1 MENIE
6 KEVEEYLL
14 VCENSKGLSK
24 LTIKAYRIDLKQFC
38 DFMQNKNSLNKE
50 KLIEYI
56 NYIHKNY
63 KPKSAKRKIASI
75 KAFYNYL
82 EEEEYYQLHL
92 NQNGYH
98 SSHDDLE
105 GKTFVVKNA
114 VAKQFKEYVEK
125 KLQNENP
132 IVTICVFNDGDFFVV
147 VKPIIV
153 DIRTLLKM
161 D

>member
-1 MENIE
+1 MMEELLRKVIE
-6 KEVEEYLL
+6 DGEWK
-14 VCENSKGLSK
+14 
-24 LTIKAYRIDLKQFC
+24 
-38 DFMQNKNSLNKE
+38 SL
-50 KLIEYI
+50 
-56 NYIHKNY
+56 
-63 KPKSAKRKIASI
+63 R
-75 KAFYNYL
+75 FTVYNYL

-92 NQNGYH
+92 NQNGYD

-105 GKTFVVKNA
+105 GKTFIVKNA

-132 IVTICVFNDGDFFVV
+132 IVTICVFNDGDFFVA
-147 VKPIIV
+147 VKPKIV

>member
-1 MENIE
+1 MEELLRKVIE
-6 KEVEEYLL
+6 DGEW
-14 VCENSKGLSK
+14 
-24 LTIKAYRIDLKQFC
+24 
-38 DFMQNKNSLNKE
+38 
-50 KLIEYI
+50 
-56 NYIHKNY
+56 
-63 KPKSAKRKIASI
+63 KPLR
-75 KAFYNYL
+75 FTVYNYL

-92 NQNGYH
+92 NQNGYD

-105 GKTFVVKNA
+105 GKTFIVKNA

-132 IVTICVFNDGDFFVV
+132 IVTICVINDGDFFVA
-147 VKPIIV
+147 VKPKIE

>member
-1 MENIE
+1 MMEELLRKVIE
-6 KEVEEYLL
+6 DGEW
-14 VCENSKGLSK
+14 
-24 LTIKAYRIDLKQFC
+24 
-38 DFMQNKNSLNKE
+38 
-50 KLIEYI
+50 
-56 NYIHKNY
+56 
-63 KPKSAKRKIASI
+63 KPLR
-75 KAFYNYL
+75 FTVYNYL

-92 NQNGYH
+92 NQNGYD

-105 GKTFVVKNA
+105 GKTFIVKNA

-132 IVTICVFNDGDFFVV
+132 IVTICVINDGDFFVA
-147 VKPIIV
+147 VKPKIV

>member
-1 MENIE
+1 MMEELLRKVIE
-6 KEVEEYLL
+6 DGEW
-14 VCENSKGLSK
+14 
-24 LTIKAYRIDLKQFC
+24 
-38 DFMQNKNSLNKE
+38 
-50 KLIEYI
+50 
-56 NYIHKNY
+56 
-63 KPKSAKRKIASI
+63 KPLR
-75 KAFYNYL
+75 FTVYNYL

-92 NQNGYH
+92 NQNGYD

-105 GKTFVVKNA
+105 GKIFIVKNE

-132 IVTICVFNDGDFFVV
+132 IVTICVINDGDFFVA
-147 VKPIIV
+147 VKPKIV

>member
-1 MENIE
+1 MMEELLRKVIE
-6 KEVEEYLL
+6 DGEW
-14 VCENSKGLSK
+14 
-24 LTIKAYRIDLKQFC
+24 
-38 DFMQNKNSLNKE
+38 
-50 KLIEYI
+50 
-56 NYIHKNY
+56 
-63 KPKSAKRKIASI
+63 KPLR
-75 KAFYNYL
+75 FTVYNYL

-92 NQNGYH
+92 NQNGYD

-105 GKTFVVKNA
+105 GKTFVVKNV

-132 IVTICVFNDGDFFVV
+132 IVTICVFNDGDFFVA
-147 VKPIIV
+147 VKPKIV

>member
-1 MENIE
+1 MEELLRKVIE
-6 KEVEEYLL
+6 DGEW
-14 VCENSKGLSK
+14 
-24 LTIKAYRIDLKQFC
+24 
-38 DFMQNKNSLNKE
+38 
-50 KLIEYI
+50 
-56 NYIHKNY
+56 
-63 KPKSAKRKIASI
+63 KPLR
-75 KAFYNYL
+75 FTVYNYL

-92 NQNGYH
+92 NQNGYD

-105 GKTFVVKNA
+105 GKTFVVKNV

-132 IVTICVFNDGDFFVV
+132 IVTICVFNDGDFFVA
-147 VKPIIV
+147 VKPKIV

>member
-1 MENIE
+1 MMEELLRKVIE
-6 KEVEEYLL
+6 DGEW
-14 VCENSKGLSK
+14 
-24 LTIKAYRIDLKQFC
+24 
-38 DFMQNKNSLNKE
+38 
-50 KLIEYI
+50 
-56 NYIHKNY
+56 
-63 KPKSAKRKIASI
+63 KPLR
-75 KAFYNYL
+75 FTVYNYL

-92 NQNGYH
+92 NQNGYD

-105 GKTFVVKNA
+105 GKIFIVKNE

-132 IVTICVFNDGDFFVV
+132 IVTICVFNDGDFFVA
-147 VKPIIV
+147 VKPKSV

>member
-1 MENIE
+1 MEELLQKVIE
-6 KEVEEYLL
+6 NGEWK
-14 VCENSKGLSK
+14 
-24 LTIKAYRIDLKQFC
+24 
-38 DFMQNKNSLNKE
+38 SL
-50 KLIEYI
+50 
-56 NYIHKNY
+56 
-63 KPKSAKRKIASI
+63 R
-75 KAFYNYL
+75 FTVYNYL

-92 NQNGYH
+92 NQNGYD

-105 GKTFVVKNA
+105 GKTFIVKNA

-132 IVTICVFNDGDFFVV
+132 IVTICVFNDGDFFVA
-147 VKPIIV
+147 VKPKIV

>member
-1 MENIE
+1 MMEELLRKVIE
-6 KEVEEYLL
+6 DGEW
-14 VCENSKGLSK
+14 
-24 LTIKAYRIDLKQFC
+24 
-38 DFMQNKNSLNKE
+38 
-50 KLIEYI
+50 
-56 NYIHKNY
+56 
-63 KPKSAKRKIASI
+63 KPLR
-75 KAFYNYL
+75 FTVYNYL

-92 NQNGYH
+92 NQNGYD

-105 GKTFVVKNA
+105 GKTFIVKNA

-147 VKPIIV
+147 VKPKIV

>member
-1 MENIE
+1 MEELLRKVIE
-6 KEVEEYLL
+6 DGEW
-14 VCENSKGLSK
+14 
-24 LTIKAYRIDLKQFC
+24 
-38 DFMQNKNSLNKE
+38 
-50 KLIEYI
+50 
-56 NYIHKNY
+56 
-63 KPKSAKRKIASI
+63 KPLR
-75 KAFYNYL
+75 FTVYNYL

-92 NQNGYH
+92 NQNGYD

-105 GKTFVVKNA
+105 GKIFFFFYE

-132 IVTICVFNDGDFFVV
+132 IVTICVINDGDFFVA
-147 VKPIIV
+147 VKPKIV

>member
-1 MENIE
+1 MEELLRKVIE
-6 KEVEEYLL
+6 DGEW
-14 VCENSKGLSK
+14 
-24 LTIKAYRIDLKQFC
+24 
-38 DFMQNKNSLNKE
+38 
-50 KLIEYI
+50 
-56 NYIHKNY
+56 
-63 KPKSAKRKIASI
+63 KPLR
-75 KAFYNYL
+75 FTVYNYL

-92 NQNGYH
+92 NQNGYD

-105 GKTFVVKNA
+105 GKTFIVKNA

-132 IVTICVFNDGDFFVV
+132 IVTICVINDGDFFVA
-147 VKPIIV
+147 VKPKIV

>member
-1 MENIE
+1 MEALLRKVIE
-6 KEVEEYLL
+6 DGEW
-14 VCENSKGLSK
+14 
-24 LTIKAYRIDLKQFC
+24 
-38 DFMQNKNSLNKE
+38 
-50 KLIEYI
+50 
-56 NYIHKNY
+56 
-63 KPKSAKRKIASI
+63 KPLR
-75 KAFYNYL
+75 FTVYNYL

-92 NQNGYH
+92 NQNGYD
-98 SSHDDLE
+98 SSHNDLE
-105 GKTFVVKNA
+105 GKTFVVKNV

-147 VKPIIV
+147 VKPKIV

>member
-1 MENIE
+1 MMAELLQNVIE
-6 KEVEEYLL
+6 DGEW
-14 VCENSKGLSK
+14 
-24 LTIKAYRIDLKQFC
+24 
-38 DFMQNKNSLNKE
+38 
-50 KLIEYI
+50 
-56 NYIHKNY
+56 
-63 KPKSAKRKIASI
+63 KPLR
-75 KAFYNYL
+75 FTVYNYL

-92 NQNGYH
+92 NQNGYD

-105 GKTFVVKNA
+105 GKTFIVKNA

-132 IVTICVFNDGDFFVV
+132 IVTICVFNDGDFFVA
-147 VKPIIV
+147 VKPKIV

>member
-1 MENIE
+1 MEELLRKVIE
-6 KEVEEYLL
+6 DGEW
-14 VCENSKGLSK
+14 
-24 LTIKAYRIDLKQFC
+24 
-38 DFMQNKNSLNKE
+38 
-50 KLIEYI
+50 
-56 NYIHKNY
+56 
-63 KPKSAKRKIASI
+63 KPLR
-75 KAFYNYL
+75 FTVYNYL

-92 NQNGYH
+92 NQNGYD

-105 GKTFVVKNA
+105 GKIFIVKNE

-132 IVTICVFNDGDFFVV
+132 IVTICVINDGDFFVA
-147 VKPIIV
+147 VKPKIV

>member
-1 MENIE
+1 M
-6 KEVEEYLL
+6 
-14 VCENSKGLSK
+14 
-24 LTIKAYRIDLKQFC
+24 
-38 DFMQNKNSLNKE
+38 
-50 KLIEYI
+50 
-56 NYIHKNY
+56 
-63 KPKSAKRKIASI
+63 
-75 KAFYNYL
+75 

-92 NQNGYH
+92 NQNGYD

-105 GKTFVVKNA
+105 GKTFIVKNA

-132 IVTICVFNDGDFFVV
+132 IVTICVFNDGDFFVA
-147 VKPIIV
+147 VKPKIV

>member
-1 MENIE
+1 MEELLRKVIE
-6 KEVEEYLL
+6 DGEW
-14 VCENSKGLSK
+14 
-24 LTIKAYRIDLKQFC
+24 
-38 DFMQNKNSLNKE
+38 
-50 KLIEYI
+50 
-56 NYIHKNY
+56 
-63 KPKSAKRKIASI
+63 KPLR
-75 KAFYNYL
+75 FTVYNYL

-92 NQNGYH
+92 SQNGYD

-105 GKTFVVKNA
+105 GKTFIVKNA

-132 IVTICVFNDGDFFVV
+132 IVTICVINDGDFFVA
-147 VKPIIV
+147 VKPKIV

>member
-1 MENIE
+1 MEELLRKVIE
-6 KEVEEYLL
+6 DGEW
-14 VCENSKGLSK
+14 
-24 LTIKAYRIDLKQFC
+24 
-38 DFMQNKNSLNKE
+38 
-50 KLIEYI
+50 
-56 NYIHKNY
+56 
-63 KPKSAKRKIASI
+63 KPLR
-75 KAFYNYL
+75 FTVYNYL

-92 NQNGYH
+92 NQNGYD

-105 GKTFVVKNA
+105 GKIFIVKNA

-147 VKPIIV
+147 VKPKIV
-153 DIRTLLKM
+153 DIRTLFKM

>member
-1 MENIE
+1 MEELLRKVIE
-6 KEVEEYLL
+6 DGEW
-14 VCENSKGLSK
+14 
-24 LTIKAYRIDLKQFC
+24 
-38 DFMQNKNSLNKE
+38 
-50 KLIEYI
+50 
-56 NYIHKNY
+56 
-63 KPKSAKRKIASI
+63 KPLR
-75 KAFYNYL
+75 FTVYNYL

-92 NQNGYH
+92 NQNGYD

-105 GKTFVVKNA
+105 GKIFIVKNE

-132 IVTICVFNDGDFFVV
+132 IVTICVINDGDFFVA
-147 VKPIIV
+147 VKPKII